1 MGDILFLAHR
11 VPYPPDRGDK
21 IRGFNILKYLS
32 TKKRVHLIAFADDPK
47 DLKQKSGLAKYTGN
61 RSIIW
66 RAKTQMKAGLQALM
80 SHRPISLTAFDN
92 DAVRESVENI
102 LARHAIDTI
111 FVFSSQMA
119 QYLPARP
126 HQRVIMDFVDM
137 DSAKFAAYAQTS
149 KGPMGWMLGREARL
163 LLQHEK
169 AIAAR
174 ADASLFVSEA
184 EAELFRQ
191 RTGADRVHV
200 VENGIDT
207 DFFDPS
213 APFKRIDTMGRSIVF
228 TGQMDYRPNIEGV
241 TWFVE
246 TILPHIRLVHPD
258 ARFMIV
264 GRNPT
269 DAVKALAKQPGVTV
283 VGEVADVRGWLAQA
297 AVVVAPLKLARGI
310 QNKVLEGMAMA
321 RPVVASAAAATGIE
335 HGGTIRVGSTVG
347 EIAEHVTQLLSDRRE
362 ATALGESARKQVM
375 DHYSWA
381 ARLAPLDDV
390 LGLPLRDAKQ
400 KHTARATDVVKP
412 PRRRT
417 AA

>member
-21 IRGFNILKYLS
+21 IRGFNLIKYLS

-61 RSIIW
+61 RSIFW
-66 RAKTQMKAGLQALM
+66 RAKSQLTSGVQAML
-80 SHRPISLTAFDN
+80 SHRPVSLAAFDN
-92 DAVRESVENI
+92 DALRQSVENM
-102 LARHAIDTI
+102 LARHNIDTI

-126 HQRVIMDFVDM
+126 RQRVIMDFVDM
-137 DSAKFAAYAQTS
+137 DSAKFAAYAGS
-149 KGPMGWMLGREARL
+149 ARGPMRWMLGREARL
-163 LLQHEK
+163 LMAHEK

-174 ADASLFVSEA
+174 ADANLFVSEA
-184 EAELFRQ
+184 EAELFRR

-200 VENGIDT
+200 IENGIDT
-207 DFFDPS
+207 DYFDPG
-213 APFKRIDTMGRSIVF
+213 ACFKRIDAMGSLIVF

-241 TWFVE
+241 TWFAE

-269 DAVKALAKQPGVTV
+269 DAVKALAKHPGVMVT
-283 VGEVADVRGWLAQA
+283 GEVADVRGWLAQA

-321 RPVVASAAAATGIE
+321 RPVVASAAAAQGIE
-335 HGGTIRVGSTVG
+335 HGGTIRVGTTVG
-347 EIAEHVTQLLSDRRE
+347 EIAEAVTQLLSDRRMAAE
-362 ATALGESARKQVM
+362 MGAAARRQVM
-375 DHYSWA
+375 ERYSWE

-390 LGLPLRDAKQ
+390 LGLPLRPAKEERV
-400 KHTARATDVVKP
+400 ARAADVVKP
-412 PRRRT
+412 PRRRS